1 MDNIWDREMAGRV
14 GGDNIGSAR
23 NGKVLIVYFLQVVKE
38 MAFRGLQKFQK
49 WV

>member
-1 MDNIWDREMAGRV
+1 MVTTSGVQEIPAVE
-14 GGDNIGSAR
+14 

>member
-1 MDNIWDREMAGRV
+1 MVTTSGVQAIPAV
-14 GGDNIGSAR
+14 G

-38 MAFRGLQKFQK
+38 MAFRCLQKFQK